1 MKKYLFPPTTLDGY
15 KLGHPAQ
22 YPENTETVFSNG
34 TPRKS
39 RQEGVKQIV
48 LAGLQAFV
56 ADLVDFWNE
65 NFFSQP
71 LDEVLARF
79 KDRTDSYLGP
89 DSVNA
94 DHIKAL
100 HELGYLPLQ
109 IMALPE
115 GSLVDMRVA
124 PFVFFSTHKKFG
136 WFTNSIETIMSLSI
150 WGPCT
155 SATTAHQ
162 YRKLLDKYA
171 VKTVGNTAF
180 VDWQGHD
187 FSMRGINGL
196 DGALA
201 SGFGHLISFCGT
213 DTVPALDWVDHYYFA
228 DSTKKLVGGSIPAT
242 EHAVMCAGGLVNE
255 METFVRLLTKTYPFG
270 PVSIVSD
277 TWDYWKV
284 LTVTLPSIKDVIMA
298 RQPDK
303 LGRPGKLVIRPD
315 SGDPIRIVAG
325 YKYFVQQAD
334 AAHGM
339 TADQLHDAGYEYLQT
354 PEGQWFKICPP
365 PGLGAS
371 AFLIEASIKPHEIK
385 GSIEVLW
392 ELFGGTVSEQGYKCL
407 DEHIGLIYGD
417 SITIERATQIVERL
431 VEKGFASTNVVFGI
445 GSFTYQMVTRDTH
458 GWAVKA
464 TWAQVDGVAYELF
477 KDPATDDGT
486 KKSAKG
492 LIAVYYN
499 QETGHYDM
507 KDQVTWD
514 EVMNCAYQT
523 ILIDGVVQNQQTLQ
537 EIREVLKNQYA
548 AQVAAGTDT

>member
-1 MKKYLFPPTTLDGY
+1 MKPYLFPPTALDGY

-22 YPENTETVFSNG
+22 YPENTQKVFSNG

-39 RQEGVKQIV
+39 RQAGVQQV
-48 LAGLQAFV
+48 VFAGMQAFV
-56 ADLVDFWNE
+56 VDLVEFWNN
-65 NFFSQP
+65 NFFSEP
-71 LDEVLARF
+71 LQDVLERFDAR
-79 KDRTDSYLGP
+79 TNSYLGP
-89 DSVNA
+89 DSVNS
-94 DHIKAL
+94 DHIRAL
-100 HELGYLPLQ
+100 HNLGYLPLQ

-124 PFVFFSTHKKFG
+124 PFVFFNTHDNFG
-136 WFTNSIETIMSLSI
+136 WFTNSIETIMSVSI

-171 VKTVGNTAF
+171 IQTVGNTGF

-201 SGFGHLISFCGT
+201 SAFGHLISFCGT
-213 DTVPALDWVDHYYFA
+213 DTVPALDYVDHYYFA
-228 DSTKKLVGGSIPAT
+228 ESTTKLVGGSIPAT

-255 METFVRLLTKTYPFG
+255 MDTFVRLLTGVYPTG

-277 TWDYWKV
+277 TWDYWNV
-284 LTVTLPSIKDVIMA
+284 INVTLPAIKDIIMA

-325 YKYFVQQAD
+325 YKYFEMMQNMSNAPAV
-334 AAHGM
+334 
-339 TADQLHDAGYEYLQT
+339 DQLLESGYEYVLT
-354 PEGQWFKICPP
+354 LERVWFKINPP
-365 PGLGAS
+365 AQLDGS
-371 AFLIEASIKPHEIK
+371 AFLTPTTIQPYEIK
-385 GSIEVLW
+385 GTIEVLW
-392 ELFGGTVSEQGYKCL
+392 EIFGGTTSKQGYKCL

-417 SITIERATQIVERL
+417 SITIERATEIVERL
-431 VEKGFASTNVVFGI
+431 VAKGFASTNVVFGI
-445 GSFTYQMVTRDTH
+445 GSYTYQMVTRDTH

-464 TWAQVDGVAYELF
+464 TWAQVNGVANELF
-477 KDPATDDGT
+477 KDPKTDDGT

-499 QETGHYDM
+499 AETGHYEM
-507 KDQVTWD
+507 KDQATWD
-514 EVMNCAYQT
+514 DVMNCAYRS
-523 ILIDGVVQNQQTLQ
+523 ILVDGAVQNQQTLQ
-537 EIREVLKNQYA
+537 EIRETLKNQYA
-548 AQVAAGTDT
+548 TQVAAGTNT